1 MHNLFGRTIPIRS
14 DKSPFAAAKIFHI
27 GGQQYPLFKGR
38 SFNDNGNYRDA
49 MKRILL
55 RIGN

>member
-1 MHNLFGRTIPIRS
+1 MHNLFGRTIPIRTE
-14 DKSPFAAAKIFHI
+14 KAPFAAKIFRV
-27 GGQQYPLFKGR
+27 GGHPLFKAR

-55 RIGN
+55 RMN